1 MRLKKLAVGGV
12 ASVSA
17 FMLMAGPAFAHECT
31 NASKDNTN
39 PAAGAQIIFGD
50 DNPNCDEPAIL
61 GGTPHGLQVLESGGF
76 PSGWIAFDVNCDG
89 KADAGTFIVTPN
101 GELPEAAQ
109 FHGSPTHGIINICTY
124 FGLPLG
130 CFDG

>member
-39 PAAGAQIIFGD
+39 PGAGAQIIFGD
-50 DNPNCDEPAIL
+50 PVHCAGQDEIL
-61 GGTPHGLQVLESGGF
+61 YAKPHAMALLESGEF
-76 PSGWIAFDVNCDG
+76 PSGWIAFDIDCDG

-109 FHGSPTHGIINICTY
+109 FNGSPTQGIINICTY

-130 CFDG
+130 CFDE